1 MYQISVIVPVY
12 NVEKYLKKCIDS
24 LLAQTFDDKYEIL
37 LIDDGSTDGST
48 QICDQYAAEH
58 AEIRVIHKKNGGL
71 SDARNV
77 GIDEAK
83 GQFICF
89 IDSDDYIAPEM
100 LAKLHENLVN
110 YQADISSVELVDVY
124 EGRSIKKAEHG
135 KIELLDQK
143 AAITAVL
150 QGNQLYAYA
159 TNKLFKKTLF
169 ETVRFPVGK
178 IVEDAFVIMELL
190 LQVER
195 VVVSDWPGY
204 FYFHRDDSIIGSAF
218 SKKSFDVIEA
228 WEKNADLVL
237 ARYPE
242 LGAVCQRRVCW
253 AYFFVLDKML
263 VSTDPVPVA
272 DQQKVIQTLK
282 KERSFILSY
291 PGFTKSR
298 KIAIIALSLNLRF
311 YRYLVLQQE
320 KNKRK
325 HSE

>member
-24 LLAQTFDDKYEIL
+24 ILAQTFDDKYEIL
-37 LIDDGSTDGST
+37 LIDDGSTDHST
-48 QICDQYAAEH
+48 QICDHYAAEH
-58 AEIRVIHKKNGGL
+58 TEIRVIHKKNGGL

-77 GIDEAK
+77 GIEEAK

-100 LAKLHENLVN
+100 LANLYGNLVN

-124 EGRSIKKAEHG
+124 DGRSIQKAEHG
-135 KIELLDQK
+135 KVELLDQK
-143 AAITAVL
+143 AAIIAVL

-178 IVEDAFVIMELL
+178 IVEDAFVIMKLL
-190 LQVER
+190 LQAKR

-204 FYFHRDDSIIGSAF
+204 FYFHRDDSIIGAAF

-237 ARYPE
+237 AHYPE
-242 LGAVCQRRVCW
+242 LTAICRRRICW

-263 VSTDPVPVA
+263 VSTNPVPVSE
-272 DQQKVIQTLK
+272 QQKVIQTLK
-282 KERSFILSY
+282 KERGFILSY
-291 PGFTKSR
+291 SGFTKSR
-298 KIAIIALSLNLRF
+298 KIAIIALSLNPRF